1 MHAAFSSDYFVKFDK
16 IKKIERA
23 RDRILK
29 FFDRKLN
36 FRILFLFFEFC
47 FDRVDLG
54 YRSTVHFYTIVGD

>member
-16 IKKIERA
+16 IKKIGRA
-23 RDRILK
+23 KDRISK

-36 FRILFLFFEFC
+36 FLFPFFEFC

-54 YRSTVHFYTIVGD
+54 YRSTVHFYTFVGD